1 MSDNGVPWYLSV
13 IPEDEKE
20 QKELLALKQRIA
32 FAEARAAL
40 AEALARTTDAQ
51 VSRTKA
57 LAELSKLRLDTSNH
71 AAGLRCPF

>member
-1 MSDNGVPWYLSV
+1 MSDSGVPWYLSV

-57 LAELSKLRLDTSNH
+57 LAELSKLKLDT
-71 AAGLRCPF
+71 

>member
-1 MSDNGVPWYLSV
+1 MSDNEAPWFLSV

-40 AEALARTTDAQ
+40 TEALARTTDAQ
-51 VSRTKA
+51 ARRTKA
-57 LAELSKLRLDTSNH
+57 LAELNRLKSESELDS
-71 AAGLRCPF
+71 